1 MQKSRV
7 KSKTTR
13 LLLGGLIGMCILCVC
28 VFSYLT
34 IYIGQSSTE
43 TINEVG
49 TIYMQGLN
57 ERIAQHFKTTIEY
70 QLSHLTK
77 VIQEV
82 PPKSGQDQGELQREL
97 EESALSN
104 GLEYLGFYSQ
114 EGVFHTIYG
123 GMVAVTDPEPF
134 LNSLKQGKQKAA
146 VGSNE
151 AGERILLLGIYADYP
166 MEDGSKSLGLVAGVS
181 IDYIEDI
188 LGLDETNALVD
199 SHIIRKDGTFVIRS
213 KDAYREN
220 YFERV
225 RHALSGQD
233 QDTDRFIQELK
244 EAMGEGKEYS
254 SVLTMGEARSH
265 LYCSRLPYTE
275 WYLVTELP
283 YGELDQAVNDMS
295 GKWMV
300 RALGSCAALLLVLL
314 VIFAEYL
321 RESNQ
326 RIREL
331 QQAHREA
338 EHANQAKSEFLSSM
352 SHDIRTP
359 MNAIVGMTAIAT
371 TNIDNKPQVQ
381 NCLRKIS
388 LSSRHLLGLVNDVL
402 DMSKIE
408 SGKMTLNTE
417 LVSLREVM
425 DSIVCIVQPQVKAKR
440 QQFDVF
446 IHDIEVENVYCD
458 GVRFNQILLNL
469 LSNAVK
475 FTPEEGTIH
484 VSMYQE
490 LLPER
495 DTHVRIHLEVRDT
508 GIGMSEE
515 YQKQIFE
522 SFSREDSARVH
533 RTEGSGLGMA
543 ITKYIVDTMGG
554 TIRVESEKGKGS
566 AFFVTLDLE
575 KAPVEEVDM
584 VLPSWK
590 MLMVDDDKQLCES
603 TVEALKEIGVQAE
616 WTYDGETAV
625 RLIDEHFQRGDD
637 YQIILL
643 DWKLPGMDGIETA
656 KEIRRNQGDNIPI
669 LLISAYDWSDIE
681 DKAREAGINGFISKP
696 LFRSTLYY
704 GLRQYM
710 DEVEPGEK
718 KPEESGEPREV
729 KEDFTGRKVL
739 LAEDNDLNWEI
750 AEALLSDLGMEL
762 DWAENGQIC
771 VEMFEKSA
779 IGYYDA
785 VLMDIRMPVMTGYEA
800 AKAIRALSRED
811 ADVPIIAMTADA
823 FSEDIQRCLE
833 CGMNAHIAKPIDI
846 KEVARQLRK
855 FMK

>member
-1 MQKSRV
+1 MQKSNI

-13 LLLGGLIGMCILCVC
+13 LLLGGLIGVCILCVC

-34 IYIGQSSTE
+34 IYIGGSSAE

-57 ERIAQHFKTTIEY
+57 ERIGQHFKTTIEY
-70 QLSHLTK
+70 QLSHVLKVTK
-77 VIQEV
+77 EV
-82 PPKSGQDQGELQREL
+82 PPETDNDQAGLRDAL
-97 EESALSN
+97 KESAKSN
-104 GLEYLGFYSQ
+104 GLEYLGFYSKD
-114 EGVFHTIYG
+114 GVFDMVYG
-123 GMVAVTDPEPF
+123 GPVTIADPEPF
-134 LNSLKQGKQKAA
+134 FESMKSGERKAA

-151 AGERILLLGIYADYP
+151 AGERILLLGISAEYS

-181 IDYIEDI
+181 IDYIRDI
-188 LGLDETNALVD
+188 LGLDEGNSLVD
-199 SHIIRKDGTFVIRS
+199 SHIIRNDGSFVIRS
-213 KDAYREN
+213 GDAYREN
-220 YFERV
+220 YFDRV
-225 RHALSGQD
+225 SHSLSGEEQYT
-233 QDTDRFIQELK
+233 QKFIRELQ
-244 EAMGEGKEYS
+244 EAMKEKKDYS
-254 SVLTMGEARSH
+254 TVLVMGEERSH
-265 LYCSRLPYTE
+265 LYCSSMPYTE

-283 YGELDQAVNDMS
+283 YGALDQAVNDMS
-295 GKWMV
+295 GKWMI
-300 RALGSCAALLLVLL
+300 RALGGCSILVLVLL
-314 VIFAEYL
+314 LIFAEYL
-321 RESNQ
+321 RENHQ

-331 QQAHREA
+331 EQAHREA
-338 EHANQAKSEFLSSM
+338 EHANRAKSEFLSSM

-371 TNIDNKPQVQ
+371 ANIDNKPQVQ

-425 DSIVCIVQPQVKAKR
+425 DSIVCIVQPQVRAKR

-446 IHDIEVENVYCD
+446 IHDIEIENVYCD
-458 GVRFNQILLNL
+458 GVRLNQILLNL

-508 GIGMSEE
+508 GIGMSPEFRE
-515 YQKQIFE
+515 QIFE

-543 ITKYIVDTMGG
+543 ITKYIVDTMNG

-566 AFFVTLDLE
+566 TFFVTLDLE
-575 KAPVEEVDM
+575 KALVEEVDM

-590 MLMVDDDKQLCES
+590 MLVVDDDKQLCES
-603 TVEALKEIGVQAE
+603 TVDALKDIGVQAD
-616 WTYDGETAV
+616 WTFDGETAV
-625 RLIDEHFQRGDD
+625 RLVDEHYKRGDD

-643 DWKLPGMDGIETA
+643 DWKLPGMDGIDTA
-656 KEIRRNQGDNIPI
+656 KEIRRNLGEDIPI

-681 DKAREAGINGFISKP
+681 DKARDAGINGFISKP

-704 GLRQYM
+704 GLKQYM
-710 DEVEPGEK
+710 EDTEK
-718 KPEESGEPREV
+718 AADMPEEGGDLREA

-739 LAEDNDLNWEI
+739 VAEDNDLNWEI

-771 VEMFEKSA
+771 VEMFEKSEP
-779 IGYYDA
+779 GYYDA

-800 AKAIRALSRED
+800 AKALRALERED
-811 ADVPIIAMTADA
+811 ADIPIIAMTADA
-823 FSEDIQRCLE
+823 FSEDIQRCLD

-855 FMK
+855 FMR